1 MKIPKTYKGIKVEV
15 QKKTP
20 KCKSRAIL
28 TADIKGGKPIIKV
41 WPKNKRYVTPYAL
54 KHEVAHI
61 ELGHH
66 KPPYPKTVGGYWAR
80 EVKADRLAY
89 KGKKVPSALLGNA
102 LDNMIPEF
110 SKRAVKFFNNNPQE
124 GDKILLKTSKQYGF
138 TKDEMKRA
146 INYRNSHRRKKIKTD

>member
-28 TADIKGGKPIIKV
+28 TADIKSGKPIIKI
-41 WPKNKRYVTPYAL
+41 WPKNKRYVTPYTL
-54 KHEVAHI
+54 KHEAAHI
-61 ELGHH
+61 KLGHH
-66 KPPYPKTVGGYWAR
+66 KPPYPKTVGGYWSR
-80 EVKADRLAY
+80 EVKADRLVY

-102 LDNMIPEF
+102 LDNMMFEFGKRENKYIDKHPEEME
-110 SKRAVKFFNNNPQE
+110 KQ
-124 GDKILLKTSKQYGF
+124 LLKHSKAYGF